1 MSKTQP
7 NFPSQSMPGREHG
20 LSLVELMVSLTLGMI
35 LMVGVG
41 YVYMGSRTSFKQQ
54 DALSR
59 MQENAR
65 YVFEVLSNDL
75 RMTGFSGSLC
85 GLAAS
90 EVDNKLDTTKWY
102 GDVFGLPVKGYE
114 NASSSAPDVTATVY
128 AGDALHILHADSTR
142 EYVVNVDAT
151 PGGAITFDG
160 TAPDGDGNVVVAGCG
175 NAKPRAAF
183 AMASNQ
189 NGLTTTILQKSRI
202 YPLETNLYYV
212 RLRDTGSAI
221 STNNPP
227 ALYRK
232 RGTAAPEEL
241 VEGVEDMQ
249 IEYGVDTSNPAACSN
264 NDGGVDAYVI
274 ADDVESTA
282 PCATSAED
290 WKKVLSV
297 RVKLTMRS
305 TEDDVTTE
313 TAGGDK
319 RLRKTFTT
327 TIAIR
332 NRL

>member
-1 MSKTQP
+1 MSKP
-7 NFPSQSMPGREHG
+7 LLFIPSQSMPGRESG
-20 LSLVELMVSLTLGMI
+20 LSLVELMVSLTIGLI

-41 YVYMGSRTSFKQQ
+41 YVYMGTRASFKQQ
-54 DALSR
+54 DALAR

-75 RMTGFSGSLC
+75 RMTGFAGSLC
-85 GLAAS
+85 GLAES
-90 EVDNKLDTTKWY
+90 EVDNKLDAGQWY

-114 NASSSAPDVTATVY
+114 NASSSAPGVSATVY
-128 AGDALHILHADSTR
+128 AGDALHILHADSTS
-142 EYVVNVDAT
+142 EYVVSADTA
-151 PGGAITFDG
+151 PGAVMTFDAG
-160 TAPDGDGNVVVAGCG
+160 ANPANGDVVATGCG

-183 AMASNQ
+183 AMNGKV
-189 NGLTTTILQKSRI
+189 NGLATTIMAKSRI
-202 YPLETNLYYV
+202 YPLVANLYYI

-221 STNNPP
+221 SSGNPP

-232 RGTAAPEEL
+232 TGAGATEEL
-241 VEGVEDMQ
+241 VEGIEDMQ
-249 IEYGVDTSNPAACSN
+249 IEYGVDTSSPAVCSN
-264 NDGGVDAYVI
+264 NDGGVDAYVK
-274 ADDVESTA
+274 ADDVESTV
-282 PCATSAED
+282 PCASAAED

-305 TEDDVTTE
+305 TEDNVTTE
-313 TAGGDK
+313 TISGDK

>member
-1 MSKTQP
+1 MSKRLP
-7 NFPSQSMPGREHG
+7 FIASPSMPGREHG
-20 LSLVELMVSLTLGMI
+20 LSLVELMVSLTLGLI

-85 GLAAS
+85 GLAES
-90 EVDNKLDTTKWY
+90 EVDNKLDATKWY
-102 GDVFGLPVKGYE
+102 GNVFGLPVKGYE
-114 NASSSAPDVTATVY
+114 NASTSAPDVSATVY

-142 EYVVNVDAT
+142 EYVVSANAAPAAVM
-151 PGGAITFDG
+151 TFD
-160 TAPDGDGNVVVAGCG
+160 AAASPADGHVVMSGCG
-175 NAKPRAAF
+175 NAKPRAAY
-183 AMASNQ
+183 AMAGKN
-189 NGLTTTILQKSRI
+189 NGLTTTILAKSRI
-202 YPLETNLYYV
+202 YPLVANLYYV

-221 STNNPP
+221 SSSNPP
-227 ALYRK
+227 ALYR
-232 RGTAAPEEL
+232 RTGDGVTEEL

-249 IEYGVDTSNPAACSN
+249 IEYGVDTSNPAVCSN
-264 NDGGVDAYVI
+264 NDGGVDTYVI
-274 ADDVESTA
+274 ANDVESTA

-305 TEDDVTTE
+305 TEDNVTTE
-313 TAGGDK
+313 TVGGDK
-319 RLRKTFTT
+319 RLRKVFTT